1 MGFVVFAHT
10 LCQDL
15 SPLERPTTATSL
27 LTITLSSIE
36 HHTTWIYRSDSA
48 YTLPPFRSL
57 KSGTSC
63 IQIFTYTVN
72 PFEINFVTTGSR
84 KAIKQIDTHAKK
96 VSIFFVKKFGGFQS
110 NLLGGILGLRPSSDE
125 RGEKWQRPLLLKYK
139 HESTWWWNIAKMKYK
154 YKWTWV
160 EHCDTS
166 KRLWGTHV
174 FSHFEHDLCLFALV
188 YQMSLE
194 V

>member
-36 HHTTWIYRSDSA
+36 HHILGYRSDTA
-48 YTLPPFRSL
+48 YTLPPFGSL
-57 KSGTSC
+57 KSGTVC
-63 IQIFTYTVN
+63 IQIFTYTPN
-72 PFEINFVTTGSR
+72 PFEINIVTTGSC

-96 VSIFFVKKFGGFQS
+96 SSIFFVKKFGGFQS
-110 NLLGGILGLRPSSDE
+110 NLLCGILGLRPSSDE

-139 HESTWWWNIAKMKYK
+139 HESSW
-154 YKWTWV
+154 
-160 EHCDTS
+160 
-166 KRLWGTHV
+166 
-174 FSHFEHDLCLFALV
+174 
-188 YQMSLE
+188 
-194 V
+194 